1 MRRKSLSALAGSIII
16 RFLSCQIMKS
26 IRYAS
31 QQDVP
36 AIVSLVQAAYRGD
49 ASRIGWTTEADLI
62 DGQRTDAREVSDLI
76 RQLNNYILVYEQQG
90 QLLASVHLQDKGSH
104 AYLGMFAVRPQA
116 QGQGVG
122 KMLLAEAERQVFE
135 IWQRPFLQ
143 MTVISLRQDLIAWY
157 LRRGYQLTD
166 EFLPFPYGEPRFG
179 LPKRDDL
186 QLQVLR
192 KQSAENSV
200 VSRVSDP
207 LIDK

>member
-1 MRRKSLSALAGSIII
+1 
-16 RFLSCQIMKS
+16 MKS

-76 RQLNNYILVYEQQG
+76 RQLNSYILVYEQQG
-90 QLLASVHLQDKGSH
+90 QLLASVHLQDQGSH